1 MVDYLEFWFLKN
13 TFFGNALA
21 VSVSRAGNVPDAIFS
36 PVELARFHEQFHEIR
51 IPANLKL
58 ASVFCLATYFFQ
70 VA

>member
-1 MVDYLEFWFLKN
+1 MPGYLEFWFLRN

-36 PVELARFHEQFHEIR
+36 PVELARFHEVFHEIR

-58 ASVFCLATYFFQ
+58 ASVFFLATNFLR